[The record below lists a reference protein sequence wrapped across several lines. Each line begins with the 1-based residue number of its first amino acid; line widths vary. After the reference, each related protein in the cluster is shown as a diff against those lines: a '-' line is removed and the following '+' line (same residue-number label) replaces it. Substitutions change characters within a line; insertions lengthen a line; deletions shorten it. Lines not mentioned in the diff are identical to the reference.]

1 MLFTLEKKQNAYEA
15 RRGKALGPTPH
26 LHTHIEIVLVKEG
39 ETRAVADDMECTA
52 KTGDLF
58 IAFPNQI
65 HYYIDQTETVKHE
78 ILIVLPDICP
88 EFSQVFKTMIPRS
101 PVLAGAAENGRI
113 AHAVSSIIDVHKED
127 SIFADTEVRGYLLTL
142 FSEIFSVMELKENG
156 SCETDIMKSII
167 HFCYENYDTDISLQ
181 AISDELHISRYY
193 ISHLFN
199 RKLHTG
205 FNDYINSLRISRAC
219 EMLKSGDTLVT
230 EIAYAVGYNSIRTF
244 NRCFQE
250 IMKMAPKEYRGKKHG
265 KQQHAVQEQKN

>member
-15 RRGKALGPTPH
+15 RHGGNHLSPTPH
-26 LHTHIEIVLVKEG
+26 LHTHVEIVLVHDG
-39 ETRAVADDMECTA
+39 VTVAGADDIECQVEA
-52 KTGDLF
+52 GDLF

-65 HYYIDQTETVKHE
+65 HYYLDEAERVPHD
-78 ILIVLPDICP
+78 ILIVSPEICP
-88 EFSQVFKTMIPRS
+88 EFSQIFKTMLPTS
-101 PVLAGAAENGRI
+101 PLLKNAAENARI
-113 AHAVSSIIDVHKED
+113 ADAIKNVIEVHKENA
-127 SIFADTEVRGYLLTL
+127 SFADTEVRGYLLAL
-142 FSEIFSVMELKENG
+142 FSELFRVMPLAENG

-181 AISDELHISRYY
+181 SISDELHISRYY

-205 FNDYINSLRISRAC
+205 FNDYVNSLRISRAA
-219 EMLKSGDTLVT
+219 EMLKSGDTPIT

-250 IMKMAPKEYRGKKHG
+250 IMRTTPKEYRSRVRR
-265 KQQHAVQEQKN
+265 KQERIGEQKN

>member
-15 RRGKALGPTPH
+15 RRGKNLGPTPH
-26 LHTHIEIVLVKEG
+26 LHTHIEIVLIKEG
-39 ETRAVADDMECTA
+39 ETIAAADDIECTA

-65 HYYIDQTETVKHE
+65 HYYVDQTAEVRHE
-78 ILIVLPDICP
+78 ILIVSPEICP
-88 EFSQVFKTMIPRS
+88 EFNQIFKTAIPVS
-101 PVLAGAAENGRI
+101 PVLSGAAQNDRI
-113 AHAVSSIIDVHKED
+113 ASAISNIVDVHKED
-127 SIFADTEVRGYLLTL
+127 AEFADTEVKGYLLTL
-142 FSEIFSVMELKENG
+142 FSELFRAMPLAENG

-205 FNDYINSLRISRAC
+205 FNDYVNSLRISRAS
-219 EMLKSGDTLVT
+219 EMLKSADTPIT

-250 IMKMAPKEYRGKKHG
+250 IMKMTPKEYRGRKRKKQDAG
-265 KQQHAVQEQKN
+265 ISDTKK

>member
-15 RRGKALGPTPH
+15 RRGRNLGPTPH
-26 LHTHIEIVLVKEG
+26 LHTHIEIVLIKEG
-39 ETRAVADDMECTA
+39 TTVVAADDIECVA
-52 KTGDLF
+52 NTGDLF

-65 HYYIDQTETVKHE
+65 HYYLDKTERVHHE
-78 ILIVLPDICP
+78 ILIVSPDICP
-88 EFSQVFKTMIPRS
+88 EFSQIFKTMIPRS
-101 PVLAGAAENGRI
+101 PVLVGASENARI
-113 AHAVSSIIDVHKED
+113 TQAIGNVIDIHKED
-127 SIFADTEVRGYLLTL
+127 AVFADTEVRGYLLAL
-142 FSEIFSVMELKENG
+142 FSELFRVMEFSENG

-205 FNDYINSLRISRAC
+205 FNDYINSLRISRAT
-219 EMLKSGDTLVT
+219 EMLKSGDTPVT

-244 NRCFQE
+244 NRCFQS
-250 IMKMAPKEYRGKKHG
+250 IMKMTPKEYRGRKRQ
-265 KQQHAVQEQKN
+265 KQESMAPEQKN

>member
-1 MLFTLEKKQNAYEA
+1 MLFTLETKRNAYEA
-15 RRGKALGPTPH
+15 RRGKNLGPTPH
-26 LHTHIEIVLVKEG
+26 LHTHIEIVLIKEG
-39 ETRAVADDMECTA
+39 ETIAAADDIECTA

-65 HYYIDQTETVKHE
+65 HYYLDQTPEVRHE
-78 ILIVLPDICP
+78 ILIVSPEICP
-88 EFSQVFKTMIPRS
+88 EFNQIFKTMIPVS
-101 PVLAGAAENGRI
+101 PVLSGAAKNDRSASAI
-113 AHAVSSIIDVHKED
+113 SNIVDVHKED
-127 SIFADTEVRGYLLTL
+127 AEFADTEVKGYLLTL
-142 FSEIFSVMELKENG
+142 FSELFRAMPLAENG

-205 FNDYINSLRISRAC
+205 FNDYVNSLRISRAS
-219 EMLKSGDTLVT
+219 EMLKSADTPVT

-250 IMKMAPKEYRGKKHG
+250 IMKMTPKEYRGRKRKKQDTG
-265 KQQHAVQEQKN
+265 VSDIKK

>member
-1 MLFTLEKKQNAYEA
+1 MLFTLEKKQSAYEA
-15 RRGKALGPTPH
+15 RRGKNLGPTPH
-26 LHTHIEIVLVKEG
+26 LHTHIEIVLIQEG
-39 ETRAVADDMECTA
+39 TTVVAADDKECTA

-65 HYYIDQTETVKHE
+65 HYYLDQTERVQHE
-78 ILIVLPDICP
+78 ILIVSPDICP
-88 EFSQVFKTMIPRS
+88 EFSQVFKTMIPCS
-101 PVLAGAAENGRI
+101 PVLVNAAQNGHI

-127 SIFADTEVRGYLLTL
+127 GVFADTEVRGYLLAL
-142 FSEIFSVMELKENG
+142 FSELFRVMPLTENG

-181 AISDELHISRYY
+181 AIADELHISRYY

-219 EMLKSGDTLVT
+219 EMLKSGDTPVT

-244 NRCFQE
+244 NRCFQG
-250 IMKMAPKEYRGKKHG
+250 IMKLTPKEYRSKKRG
-265 KQQHAVQEQKN
+265 KQERKN